1 MESVVMSKK
10 VIVLSSS
17 PRIGGNSDT
26 LCDEFVRGAL
36 DADNAVVKYNL
47 EDIRFHA
54 CKACYKCQTPE
65 MKCFQEDGLAEVLDK
80 MMESDVIVYA
90 TPVYYYSMCG
100 TLKRFFDRCYPIF
113 RHLENKEYYII
124 TAAGSNNGNVL
135 IGIRDFISFSKN
147 PTEKGV
153 FSAFGDVKSQ
163 PELLKEVYEAGF
175 DC

>member
-1 MESVVMSKK
+1 ME
-10 VIVLSSS
+10 
-17 PRIGGNSDT
+17 
-26 LCDEFVRGAL
+26 A
-36 DADNAVVKYNL
+36 
-47 EDIRFHA
+47 
-54 CKACYKCQTPE
+54 
-65 MKCFQEDGLAEVLDK
+65 
-80 MMESDVIVYA
+80 DVIVYA

-124 TAAGSNNGNVL
+124 TAAGSDNGNVL

-175 DC
+175 EC